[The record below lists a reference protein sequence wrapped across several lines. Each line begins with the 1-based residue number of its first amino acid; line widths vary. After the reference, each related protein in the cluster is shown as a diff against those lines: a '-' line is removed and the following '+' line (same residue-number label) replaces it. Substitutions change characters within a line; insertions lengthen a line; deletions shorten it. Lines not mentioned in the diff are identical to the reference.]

1 MLNGVGTAGK
11 KVVTRVTPLDQS
23 GSTRQWEHER
33 VVDVLGLTDGGDRN
47 EATARILSLYVI
59 GSKSPDGNLEIAIR
73 LHKLATRL
81 RAGAQR
87 HRPQFGLRNVAPAL
101 ERSSAL

>member
-23 GSTRQWEHER
+23 GSTRQWEHKR

-47 EATARILSLYVI
+47 EATARGDVTVTAC
-59 GSKSPDGNLEIAIR
+59 ER
-73 LHKLATRL
+73 LAR
-81 RAGAQR
+81 
-87 HRPQFGLRNVAPAL
+87 
-101 ERSSAL
+101 